1 LKILLDH
8 NIPAQLKPVLIG
20 HQVFTARDLRWD
32 DLENGDLISA
42 SQKDGFQVMV
52 TGDQSI
58 FYQQNNRE
66 RIISL
71 IVLSRTKRHLLIG
84 QQHLILEAIGR
95 STPGSF
101 ELVHIQNRH
110 AETPAVK

>member
-1 LKILLDH
+1 MKILLDH
-8 NIPAQLKPVLIG
+8 NIPAQLKSVLSG
-20 HQVFTARDLRWD
+20 HQIFTARDLRWD

-42 SQKDGFQVMV
+42 GQNEGFQVLI

-66 RIISL
+66 RVISL
-71 IVLSRTKRHLLIG
+71 IVLSRTKRQLLIG
-84 QQHLILEAIGR
+84 QQQLILEAISR

-101 ELVHIQNRH
+101 ELVHI
-110 AETPAVK
+110 PIGL